1 MYCGSQISDY
11 RISDV
16 RLAEALVVD
25 NNILFPLLT
34 FAACLCH
41 SLSFAKRTSH
51 RFERT
56 HSPRSF
62 YNLFLFFFPFLHEM
76 LFANDKQQTS
86 KSIRRTGEHILPQ
99 TNKLVAGLCDSTL
112 TFLTNELRDARIA
125 ELAQD
130 RWHDGVVVRMR
141 KLILSIRAV
150 IVYERLQLSA
160 TSASGQCRW
169 SSESQGCFDQF
180 SSVRALLRF
189 NRIDQALKSMPDC
202 QEPKCQRCD
211 QHNSRIRFKLA
222 ILFSRK
228 TTIDLFLFQQRVA
241 SSM

>member
-1 MYCGSQISDY
+1 MCKINIQFQREEIYIYIYIYIHNEEEIYTNCIHTYARARACPHAYMYCGSQISDY

-130 RWHDGVVVRMR
+130 R
-141 KLILSIRAV
+141 
-150 IVYERLQLSA
+150 
-160 TSASGQCRW
+160 
-169 SSESQGCFDQF
+169 
-180 SSVRALLRF
+180 
-189 NRIDQALKSMPDC
+189 
-202 QEPKCQRCD
+202 
-211 QHNSRIRFKLA
+211 
-222 ILFSRK
+222 
-228 TTIDLFLFQQRVA
+228 
-241 SSM
+241 